1 MHKGFMILVSSL
13 LLNDH
18 YNVLILAV
26 YLCIY
31 IYIYFRKTPTFSDLI
46 MSFAFPLDPK
56 LNKTTRS
63 QLIMRF
69 MWMLFLLM
77 FSALYKNEPSQEIIL
92 CLFYIN
98 ITLTLRILCSCFP
111 RVVRWFVCRVQ
122 YFIEQTRQLI
132 FVKRLMNIF
141 AENLKCVYHTTC
153 SADWTRLSAD

>member
-13 LLNDH
+13 LLNVH

-56 LNKTTRS
+56 LNKTTCS

-77 FSALYKNEPSQEIIL
+77 FSALYKNEPS
-92 CLFYIN
+92 
-98 ITLTLRILCSCFP
+98 
-111 RVVRWFVCRVQ
+111 
-122 YFIEQTRQLI
+122 
-132 FVKRLMNIF
+132 
-141 AENLKCVYHTTC
+141 
-153 SADWTRLSAD
+153 